1 MRIII
6 SGEELEAKGLL
17 EAPKYAVQALQRQT
31 GLTLAELYKKGN
43 DPDNLDREVF
53 TTQVIEFLTEHSR
66 GNRVTWKELEARP
79 VPILLADA
87 MDEAQAQAQEHGKGS
102 EDSEGPTRARTD
114 SPADAAPA
122 AHAPKAKTRKSNG
135 SSKKN
140 RGSKGKSTSGSST
153 SSTSSPD

>member
-6 SGEELEAKGLL
+6 NGEELEAKALL

-43 DPDNLDREVF
+43 DPADPEREVF

-66 GNRVTWKELEARP
+66 GHRVTWKELGDRP
-79 VPILLADA
+79 LPILLPDA
-87 MDEAQAQAQEHGKGS
+87 KDEAQAQERG
-102 EDSEGPTRARTD
+102 EDSEDGEDPTRARTD

-122 AHAPKAKTRKSNG
+122 AHAPKAKTRKSHG

-153 SSTSSPD
+153 SSTSSPA

>member
-1 MRIII
+1 VRIII

-79 VPILLADA
+79 VPILLPDA
-87 MDEAQAQAQEHGKGS
+87 MDEAQAQEHGNDS